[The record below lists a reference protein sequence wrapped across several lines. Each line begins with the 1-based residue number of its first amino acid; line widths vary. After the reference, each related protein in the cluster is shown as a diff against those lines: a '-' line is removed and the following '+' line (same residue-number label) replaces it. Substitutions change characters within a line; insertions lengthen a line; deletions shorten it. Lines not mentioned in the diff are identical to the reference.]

1 MKVGA
6 LLLRASY
13 ILHFELTPMVLSMP
27 LGPKISGVELAF
39 LSALRR
45 EYSLNYALWR
55 TGVIKF

>member
-13 ILHFELTPMVLSMP
+13 ILHFELTMVLSMQ
-27 LGPKISGVELAF
+27 LGPKISGVELAL
-39 LSALRR
+39 LSAWRR